1 MTSLFFYERL
11 AVSFMLWLKLASFCT
26 YIYIFEYSGLNV
38 RQNICTQCS
47 QRSNRRESWVW
58 SARSTRLQNHSQA
71 ISDQTPPD
79 PLGNKHRGTLSIKY
93 TEFIHYFQ
101 KLLKSWYKTQCLCK
115 NIFNLLHFYNSLEV
129 LNSTGTIV
137 SFYLYVYI

>member
-26 YIYIFEYSGLNV
+26 YIYIFEYSGLSILE
-38 RQNICTQCS
+38 NICTQRS

-71 ISDQTPPD
+71 ISDQTPSD
-79 PLGNKHRGTLSIKY
+79 PLGDKHRGTLSIEY
-93 TEFIHYFQ
+93 TEFAQYFQ
-101 KLLKSWYKTQCLCK
+101 KLFIFWYKTSCLCN
-115 NIFNLLHFYNSLEV
+115 NIFNLLLFYNSLEV
-129 LNSTGTIV
+129 LNNTGTIV